1 MGSTKKLIT
10 HNPDALMG
18 RDSDRSV
25 GAHNSCCMPFG
36 TILIDALANTLS
48 LLGGF
53 LPQLI
58 LTVIVLLVGGLLAFF
73 LRRGVIWVFDQ
84 LQINK
89 GGETIGLKEILER
102 SGSYNL
108 SGFFGW
114 LVAWFFIIVAFLTA
128 AQVLELTGVIAF
140 LTPLGGYV
148 VHVVTA
154 ALILLT
160 GIVIANFL
168 SALIR
173 GSVKVARL
181 VSANFLANAAW
192 LAVFI
197 FTLLTALQELQV
209 PAPVLQYLV
218 IGVIAALALAS
229 GIALG
234 TGKDKGYFG
243 KLLRDIT
250 E

>member
-1 MGSTKKLIT
+1 
-10 HNPDALMG
+10 
-18 RDSDRSV
+18 
-25 GAHNSCCMPFG
+25 MPFG
-36 TILIDALANTLS
+36 TILIDAIANTLS

-53 LPQLI
+53 LPRLI

-89 GGETIGLKEILER
+89 GAATIGLKEILER
-102 SGSYNL
+102 AGKYNL

-114 LVAWFFIIVAFLTA
+114 LVAWFFIVVAFIA
-128 AQVLELTGVIAF
+128 AADIMGLAGVLAF

-148 VHVVTA
+148 LHVVTA
-154 ALILLT
+154 ALMLLI
-160 GIVIANFL
+160 GITIANFL
-168 SALIR
+168 SGLIR
-173 GSVKVARL
+173 GGVKVARFI
-181 VSANFLANAAW
+181 SANFLANASW

-197 FTLLTALQELQV
+197 FTMLIALRELQV
-209 PAPVLQYLV
+209 PEPVINYLV
-218 IGVIAALALAS
+218 IGVITSLTLAA